1 MRYLRFYVYWPWFTD
16 KQLVY
21 DKELNIKLIKMEDK
35 GPLRAIIISFSLMLF
50 LFHFADLLFFHV
62 RH

>member
-1 MRYLRFYVYWPWFTD
+1 MRYLRFYVYWPWFTN

-35 GPLRAIIISFSLMLF
+35 GPLRAIFNSFSLMLF
-50 LFHFADLLFFHV
+50 LFHFADLLF
-62 RH
+62 